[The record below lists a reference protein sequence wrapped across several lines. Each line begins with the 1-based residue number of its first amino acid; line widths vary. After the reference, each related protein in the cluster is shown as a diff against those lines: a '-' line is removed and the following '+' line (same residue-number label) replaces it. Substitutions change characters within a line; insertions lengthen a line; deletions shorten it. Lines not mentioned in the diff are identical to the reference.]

1 MEYSQMTKQ
10 DIVQALIDSGFELD
24 GSTDYCRVSEFVKE
38 EFNRRLTNT
47 ATWAVI
53 NELKHSDL
61 EELDFN

>member
-1 MEYSQMTKQ
+1 MEYSQMTKAT
-10 DIVQALIDSGFELD
+10 IVQALIDAGFELD
-24 GSTDYCRVSEFVKE
+24 GHSDYRRVSEFVRD

-53 NELKHSDL
+53 NELKNSDI